1 MEVITIFGNSG
12 RGPTI
17 GEDTVDLLVLVEK
30 TFDIQF
36 TEDDLIPGTVGKL
49 CDFVISRLPGERSS
63 KCMSSVCVLRSPP
76 ADHPGDQL
84 STRGNH
90 SVDAA

>member
-12 RGPTI
+12 RGPII

-36 TEDDLIPGTVGKL
+36 TEDDVIPGTVGGL
-49 CDFVISRLPGERSS
+49 CEFVISRLPGDRSS
-63 KCMSSVCVLRSPP
+63 KCMSSVTFYALRRAIMPDNRLSSRG
-76 ADHPGDQL
+76 DHAI
-84 STRGNH
+84 H
-90 SVDAA
+90 EA